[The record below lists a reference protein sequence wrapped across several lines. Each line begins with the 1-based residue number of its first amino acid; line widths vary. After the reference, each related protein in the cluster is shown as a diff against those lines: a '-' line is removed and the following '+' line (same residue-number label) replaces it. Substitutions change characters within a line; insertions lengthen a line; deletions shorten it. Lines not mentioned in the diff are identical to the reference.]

1 MEDDSHFASNGNL
14 RLFGADPFGQL
25 AAPALEGRTSP
36 DNGQQDVRGFE
47 QISPNLMVAAFGDA
61 ASSVDLAGLIMSWC
75 QAEIGTDVGGM
86 SEASGVVDG
95 NDEGQSGQG
104 TDTGNGVK
112 VCT

>member
-1 MEDDSHFASNGNL
+1 
-14 RLFGADPFGQL
+14 
-25 AAPALEGRTSP
+25 
-36 DNGQQDVRGFE
+36 
-47 QISPNLMVAAFGDA
+47 
-61 ASSVDLAGLIMSWC
+61 MSWC

>member
-1 MEDDSHFASNGNL
+1 MTAILRATATFAFL
-14 RLFGADPFGQL
+14 APIRLVSF
-25 AAPALEGRTSP
+25 APALEGRTSP